1 MFVERVCD
9 ATGAV
14 DGGLGERRLVE
25 EHVHEVAQE
34 TRRRTAVVVARVQV
48 ACRYEYVVAGHQADF
63 FVAA

>member
-14 DGGLGERRLVE
+14 DRGLGERRLVE

-34 TRRRTAVVVARVQV
+34 TRRRAAVVVARVQV